1 MGRGGRGLS
10 RVWTGEASC
19 LLQADGLLALSCSR
33 SRHGAW
39 QSPQGMWIHQ
49 ENPPIKRLIKLLVSS
64 HPSEAKAHPLATRNP
79 HITMQEERP
88 EKGWYP
94 CLLPSL
100 GLSRVK
106 LLSVRQRSRVPRTT
120 LRRIHV
126 GDCNTPTE
134 CLYSTV
140 LPPAPPLHTPSTG
153 SSVAAEV
160 RRQVS
165 RKTHPGVSLQLLLM
179 L

>member
-1 MGRGGRGLS
+1 MGRGGCGLS

-79 HITMQEERP
+79 HITMQEERA